1 MIGEM
6 RSLVIL
12 GMHRSGTSALAGLV
26 QLLGVNLGEDLLPAM
41 PEVNEKGFF
50 EHQEILDI
58 HEDLLKSLGSSWYD
72 PLPLDDNWWQRPDV
86 LTQRRRLVTVLRRDF
101 ANSRLWGV
109 KDPRLCR
116 LFPLWKSIL
125 AEVRCEPLCV
135 IVTRNPHEVADSLAK
150 RDGFSLT
157 LGYLL
162 WLDHMLS
169 AERFTRGL
177 PRAFVNYGSLLA
189 DWRSVI
195 SEVTGKLD
203 LEWPLSFQ
211 QVESEV
217 DEFLSDRL
225 RHQLS
230 TDKRL
235 ESDPDLSRWVLGT
248 YRELAAAASGESA
261 SMHRRLSL
269 TYREFKQAQRL
280 YGPELLRIRS
290 DLASSGRE
298 LAIRTQQLDAME
310 SSLAAR
316 NTELED
322 AHAGRAVVEDD
333 LATAHHHLEANSRQL
348 ALHQSSNTD
357 LEAELEQKNVK
368 LAASRETIHTLE
380 VDLASSG
387 RELAIRTQQLDAM
400 ESSLA
405 ARNTELEDAHAGRAV
420 VEDDLATAH
429 HHLEAN
435 SRQLAL
441 HQSSN
446 TDLEAELEQKNVK
459 LAASRETIHTLEV
472 DLDERNQRIDS
483 FLRSLSWR
491 ITSPLRGIKRWL
503 LAPFRLAAHVLRERI
518 VNRKLGKAI
527 ANSGLFDERFYLT
540 QYPDVRLSGI
550 PPLEH
555 FLRYGALDGRDP
567 SPHFSTSQYLTQNS
581 DVAESGLNPLVH
593 YLRHGVAEG
602 REPAALLR
610 DDLRPD
616 FGRHPIWRRFSLA
629 IRHPSEAARLIRRTL
644 AVAKVQGLRG
654 ISARVTSEL
663 AFTTAPLGK
672 EVDTASVRK
681 IGSTEVDQSDA
692 VIRSL
697 ESCAPITIIVPIYNA
712 YDELVTCLESLVL
725 NTTAPAN
732 LLLIDDAS
740 PDERIPALLWQYAEL
755 NNIRM
760 LRNQTNLGFVG
771 TVNRGIREADGDVI
785 LLNSDTQ
792 VPPRWLAKLAVAA
805 YSDTATATVTA
816 ISNSAG
822 AFSVPNAGETNPVP
836 SSLPIDEISRAISHE
851 NSGTHVPTPTGNG
864 FCMYIKRAAI
874 AQVGRLD
881 EGKFPRGYG
890 EENDWCMRASRLGW
904 RHIVDGSTFV
914 LHRGTA
920 SFTESEKNLLGTAAL
935 ETIEKLYPEYG
946 TLVASFINSPELKA
960 VQAGVRKAYAQL
972 ESKPQFASKMRVLQ
986 VMIDTTGGAR
996 QATLD
1001 QLKSL
1006 EEKYD
1011 SFLLL
1016 STTTDL
1022 KLYQQKNGE
1031 LAPIAEWPLKSRWKV
1046 TEFSRQDYRAIFYQ
1060 ILVEFDIELI
1070 QIQHFL
1076 GFTFDLPAI
1085 ARALHIPV
1093 IVSIH
1098 DFYLVCPTIH
1108 LMDDQKQFC
1117 GGTCTEGLGQCW
1129 LSLAWHDG
1137 LPVLKEGYID
1147 EWRHRVGE
1155 ALKHI
1160 DLLVAPSSS
1169 AKRILQNTY
1178 PFLLDTPTEVVE
1190 HGMSLDERD
1199 ARVEAPQANEKV
1211 RILIPGNIDIHKG
1224 SRFIQELMRLDRG
1237 ERIDFHLLGL
1247 NGDPELK
1254 GYVDHGSYDLT
1265 EFPERVKAIA
1275 PHFAGIFSVCS
1286 ETYCFTLSE
1295 AWAVGLPALVTD
1307 VGAPADRV
1315 RAHGGGWVLS
1325 LEPTQA
1331 YVEILEIA
1339 SDKERYRLEQ
1349 EQANLTGVLTTV
1361 QAAQEYDSLYKRA
1374 LSQKVAFGVRS

>member
-1 MIGEM
+1 M
-6 RSLVIL
+6 
-12 GMHRSGTSALAGLV
+12 
-26 QLLGVNLGEDLLPAM
+26 
-41 PEVNEKGFF
+41 
-50 EHQEILDI
+50 
-58 HEDLLKSLGSSWYD
+58 
-72 PLPLDDNWWQRPDV
+72 
-86 LTQRRRLVTVLRRDF
+86 
-101 ANSRLWGV
+101 
-109 KDPRLCR
+109 
-116 LFPLWKSIL
+116 
-125 AEVRCEPLCV
+125 
-135 IVTRNPHEVADSLAK
+135 
-150 RDGFSLT
+150 
-157 LGYLL
+157 
-162 WLDHMLS
+162 
-169 AERFTRGL
+169 
-177 PRAFVNYGSLLA
+177 
-189 DWRSVI
+189 
-195 SEVTGKLD
+195 
-203 LEWPLSFQ
+203 
-211 QVESEV
+211 
-217 DEFLSDRL
+217 
-225 RHQLS
+225 
-230 TDKRL
+230 
-235 ESDPDLSRWVLGT
+235 
-248 YRELAAAASGESA
+248 
-261 SMHRRLSL
+261 
-269 TYREFKQAQRL
+269 
-280 YGPELLRIRS
+280 
-290 DLASSGRE
+290 
-298 LAIRTQQLDAME
+298 
-310 SSLAAR
+310 
-316 NTELED
+316 
-322 AHAGRAVVEDD
+322 
-333 LATAHHHLEANSRQL
+333 
-348 ALHQSSNTD
+348 
-357 LEAELEQKNVK
+357 
-368 LAASRETIHTLE
+368 
-380 VDLASSG
+380 
-387 RELAIRTQQLDAM
+387 
-400 ESSLA
+400 
-405 ARNTELEDAHAGRAV
+405 
-420 VEDDLATAH
+420 
-429 HHLEAN
+429 
-435 SRQLAL
+435 
-441 HQSSN
+441 
-446 TDLEAELEQKNVK
+446 
-459 LAASRETIHTLEV
+459 
-472 DLDERNQRIDS
+472 
-483 FLRSLSWR
+483 
-491 ITSPLRGIKRWL
+491 
-503 LAPFRLAAHVLRERI
+503 
-518 VNRKLGKAI
+518 
-527 ANSGLFDERFYLT
+527 
-540 QYPDVRLSGI
+540 
-550 PPLEH
+550 
-555 FLRYGALDGRDP
+555 
-567 SPHFSTSQYLTQNS
+567 
-581 DVAESGLNPLVH
+581 
-593 YLRHGVAEG
+593 
-602 REPAALLR
+602 
-610 DDLRPD
+610 
-616 FGRHPIWRRFSLA
+616 
-629 IRHPSEAARLIRRTL
+629 
-644 AVAKVQGLRG
+644 
-654 ISARVTSEL
+654 
-663 AFTTAPLGK
+663 
-672 EVDTASVRK
+672 
-681 IGSTEVDQSDA
+681 
-692 VIRSL
+692 IRSL

-740 PDERIPALLWQYAEL
+740 PGERIPALLWQYAEL

-914 LHRGTA
+914 LHKGTA

-1016 STTTDL
+1016 STTADL

-1046 TEFSRQDYRAIFYQ
+1046 TEFSREDYRAIFYQ

-1129 LSLAWHDG
+1129 LPLAWHDG

-1190 HGMSLDERD
+1190 HGVSLDERD

-1237 ERIDFHLLGL
+1237 ERIEFHLLGL